1 MDAVTSTQWSIA
13 VQALTLII
21 AYVLTTLSVQC
32 LGFLI
37 SRLVD
42 YQWPTMG
49 LMTFLIL
56 FLGAFGLA
64 WPIAVRIAEFLIR
77 RSGHVVETEQSG
89 SYIVE
94 EVRRRPTAAKN

>member
-1 MDAVTSTQWSIA
+1 M
-13 VQALTLII
+13 QALTLIVV
-21 AYVLTTLSVQC
+21 YVLTTLSVQFI
-32 LGFLI
+32 GFLI

-56 FLGAFGLA
+56 FLGAFGVA

-77 RSGHVVETEQSG
+77 RAGYVVETGQSG
-89 SYIVE
+89 GYVE
-94 EVRRRPTAAKN
+94 ATRKARPAV